1 MSILPEEISIAA
13 PLTSVAEEAF
23 ELCVAN
29 QWLAAERYRSG
40 LASLLSE
47 CAREEELHAIRQV
60 LRQVRY
66 CRSSDIM
73 VAAAEAA
80 HAIVG
85 SWKLSAAETLIVGM
99 AESNKFCGSI
109 PYLRA
114 LQVEL
119 PSSWIPSTHPNFD
132 TAFRHRNGRGYLV
145 LVDDFIGTGDKL
157 ATKITRLRENPK
169 TMSYKIFV
177 VTFGGMDVGLTRIAD
192 LVDNDIY
199 TYIALDKTISSVE
212 PSALAKKLKDG
223 MISLETLIFSDP
235 RSDYSLG
242 YKQSE
247 ASFFLEGNNIPNN
260 VFPILW
266 WENYKDD
273 SERPTLFRRR

>member
-1 MSILPEEISIAA
+1 MSTVPEAVSIAA
-13 PLTSVAEEAF
+13 PLTNVMEEAF
-23 ELCVAN
+23 QLCVAN
-29 QWLAAERYRSG
+29 EWLAAERYRSG
-40 LASLLSE
+40 LASLISE
-47 CAREEELHAIRQV
+47 CVREEELLAIRQV

-66 CRSSDIM
+66 CRSADVM
-73 VAAAEAA
+73 LAAAEAA
-80 HAIVG
+80 HAIVE
-85 SWKLSAAETLIVGM
+85 SWGLSAADTLIVGM
-99 AESNKFCGSI
+99 AESNKLCGSI

-114 LQVEL
+114 LQLEL
-119 PSSWIPSTHPNFD
+119 SSAWIPSIHPNFD
-132 TAFRHRNGRGYLV
+132 TAFRHRNGRGCLV

-169 TMSYKIFV
+169 TMTYKIFV
-177 VTFGGMDVGLTRIAD
+177 VTFGGMDAGLTRVAD

-199 TYIALDKTISSVE
+199 TYIALGKTISSVE
-212 PSALAKKLKDG
+212 PTELAQKLKEG
-223 MISLETLIFSDP
+223 MISLESLIFSDLK
-235 RSDYSLG
+235 SDYSLG

-273 SERPTLFRRR
+273 SERSTLFRRR